1 MKRFKILVGF
11 AAMEVPTGKPTFGAV
26 DLGADSGRVFRGTLE
41 NGRIELQEVHR
52 FRNRPVRL
60 PDGLHWNLLELF
72 DESRRGL
79 AIAASTGGLDSVAVD
94 AWAVDY
100 ALLDAGGRLLGLPF
114 HYRDQRSREMVGRA
128 AGRVPPERSYQL
140 TGIQALPINTAYQLL
155 SEEGSEA
162 LAVADR
168 LALIP
173 DLLSFW
179 LTGELANERTVAS
192 TTGLLEARSGAW
204 SRELIEG
211 LRLPTHIFGP
221 LVDPGAVLA
230 PVLDRHGLGAT
241 SVVATASHD
250 TAAAFVA
257 APVEPLS
264 AAAIL
269 SSGTWSILGMELAE
283 PVLDGAAQAL
293 NLSNEAGAEGTTRL
307 LKNVMGLWLAQ
318 ECRRSWAE
326 QGEELSFAELE
337 RLAEAAGD
345 AEVVLFDPDHPSLLE
360 PGDMPARIAALCA
373 EAGRPAPADHGAMV
387 RSILLSLACKYRLV
401 LEQLEGVVG
410 RTAPCVHVIGGGSR
424 DALLCRFTAE
434 LLDRPVVAGPVE
446 ASALG
451 NILVQ
456 AIALGELGSLAEA
469 HAVARASTSRQV
481 YEPEGDRDR
490 AEATYRRFLDA
501 IASTQPVQI
510 PIERI

>member
-1 MKRFKILVGF
+1 
-11 AAMEVPTGKPTFGAV
+11 MEGRTGKPTFGAV
-26 DLGADSGRVFRGTLE
+26 DLGADSGRVFRGALAD
-41 NGRIELQEVHR
+41 GRIELEEVHR
-52 FRNRPVRL
+52 FPNRPVRL

-72 DESRRGL
+72 DESLRGL
-79 AIAASTGGLDSVAVD
+79 AIAASGPGGGLASVAFD

-100 ALLDAGGRLLGLPF
+100 GLLDAGGRLLGLPF
-114 HYRDQRSREMVGRA
+114 HYRDPRSREMVARA
-128 AGRVPPERSYQL
+128 GGRVPPERSYQL

-155 SEEGSEA
+155 AEEGSEA

-211 LRLPTHIFGP
+211 LGLPTHIFGP
-221 LVDPGAVLA
+221 VVEPGSVLA
-230 PVLDRHGLGAT
+230 PALDRHELGAT

-257 APVEPLS
+257 APVEPRS

-269 SSGTWSILGMELAE
+269 SSGTWSILGIELAA
-283 PVLDGAAQAL
+283 PVLDGDAQAL
-293 NLSNEAGAEGTTRL
+293 NLSNEAGVEGTTRL

-326 QGEELSFAELE
+326 RGEELSFAELE
-337 RLAEAAGD
+337 RRAEAADD
-345 AEVVLFDPDHPSLLE
+345 AAVALFDPDHPSLLE
-360 PGDMPARIAALCA
+360 PGEMPARIAALCA
-373 EAGRPAPADHGAMV
+373 ESGTAAPADPGTMM

-410 RTAPCVHVIGGGSR
+410 RVAPCVQVVGGGSR
-424 DALLCRFTAE
+424 DALLCRFTAG
-434 LLDRPVVAGPVE
+434 LLDRPVVAGPAE

-469 HAVARASTSRQV
+469 HEVARASTARQV
-481 YEPEGDRDR
+481 YEPAGERDR
-490 AEATYRRFLDA
+490 AEAIYGRFRDV